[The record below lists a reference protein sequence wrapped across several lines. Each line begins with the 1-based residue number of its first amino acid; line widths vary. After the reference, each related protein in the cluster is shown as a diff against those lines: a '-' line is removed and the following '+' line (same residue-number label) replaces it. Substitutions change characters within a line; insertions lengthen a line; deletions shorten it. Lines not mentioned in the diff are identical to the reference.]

1 MTAPWRILSLEEQ
14 ASATSRWRQL
24 VPLLTCLVALFL
36 MTMPVITSGPSM
48 PHLALLTVLVWGLF
62 QPALMPPHVALLLGV
77 LTDAV
82 LGLPLGINATL
93 LPVLALAIGA
103 LERRYGQRP
112 YALDWMLAGVLVLA
126 YQILTWMLLGF
137 VDGDLPFAP
146 LLGQA
151 ATTTL
156 AYPLAVAV
164 IGRIQRRW
172 VDVL

>member
-1 MTAPWRILSLEEQ
+1 MSEPWRILSLEEQ
-14 ASATSRWRQL
+14 ATASRWRQL
-24 VPLLTCLVALFL
+24 VPLLTCLAALFL

-62 QPALMPPHVALLLGV
+62 QPVLMPPHVALLLGV

-93 LPVLALAIGA
+93 LPVLALAISA
-103 LERRYGQRP
+103 LERRYGHRP

-137 VDGDLPFAP
+137 VDGELPFAP